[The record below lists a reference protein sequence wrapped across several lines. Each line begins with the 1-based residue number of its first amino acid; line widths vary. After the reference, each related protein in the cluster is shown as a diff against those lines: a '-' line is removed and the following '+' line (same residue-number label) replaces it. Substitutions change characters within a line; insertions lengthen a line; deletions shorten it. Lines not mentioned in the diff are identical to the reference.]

1 VRHILLI
8 GEYWSLLKSS
18 AEVLKKTNS
27 DIVYCDPSDIAEHW
41 TKQFD
46 LIVICHTVPSAEAE
60 SVAADARWRWPG
72 IRILQMSRFDF
83 GTARVPPYADAVAVG
98 GKPEDLFACTMELLG
113 RKLPPT
119 AIAS

>member
-1 VRHILLI
+1 LI
-8 GEYWSLLKSS
+8 GEYWSLLKTS
-18 AEVLKKTNS
+18 ADVLRKTNS
-27 DIVYCDPSDIAEHW
+27 EISYCNPSELAEYW
-41 TKQFD
+41 TGHFD
-46 LIVICHTVPSAEAE
+46 LIVLCHTVSAAEAE
-60 SVAADARWRWPG
+60 SIAADARWRWPG

-83 GTARVPPYADAVAVG
+83 GTARIPPHADAVAVS